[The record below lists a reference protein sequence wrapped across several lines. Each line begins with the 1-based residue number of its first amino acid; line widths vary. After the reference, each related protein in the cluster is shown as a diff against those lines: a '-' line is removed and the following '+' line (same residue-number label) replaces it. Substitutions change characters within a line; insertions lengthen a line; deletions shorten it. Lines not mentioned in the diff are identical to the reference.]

1 MAVKA
6 SNQAPENGRDNGRD
20 ANRNRR
26 TVPNSPTAQ
35 SVARED
41 SWEAEQDNNIV
52 PLTTISFRLPGP
64 RQKSFL
70 ART

>member
-20 ANRNRR
+20 ASRNRR

-52 PLTTISFRLPGP
+52 PLTRAEAEKLFVPNVIRP
-64 RQKSFL
+64 
-70 ART
+70 